1 MIAGSFLGLFFI
13 PLFFVV
19 VERVFTR
26 RGREPAAAGGAPDS
40 AGSESAKP

>member
-26 RGREPAAAGGAPDS
+26 RGREPAPAEGTPEPADS
-40 AGSESAKP
+40 GSTTP